1 LADPSLG
8 VGVADPMSDR
18 AAVWLPL
25 LRELTETSPD
35 RIVFKR
41 SAAAFRGVSD
51 IDAYAPPGSWPEIER
66 RFQMWAG
73 RTGLQVVVVC
83 RHDWRGP
90 TLVAVR
96 PGDPHL
102 FTLDVKSTRFLH
114 GSPLFKPSDLVRVST
129 VDDDGIRHLRVGAD
143 GAIKLLI
150 DGMTR
155 SGKRNDAGLAAKGI
169 IAALAADPDAA
180 MAASLFAGMAA
191 PAMRRGMEALLA
203 GGWSRLDMGLVSA
216 WFHARALARP
226 DLLMRLLHWRFVAAP
241 SCAVGRSVVDNAPV
255 DGDAWLRAVRDSHR
269 IESETSANVGAVPL
283 E

>member
-8 VGVADPMSDR
+8 AGVADPMSDR
-18 AAVWLPL
+18 AAVWLPF

-41 SAAAFRGVSD
+41 SASAFRGVSD

-66 RFQMWAG
+66 RFRAWAS

-83 RHDWRGP
+83 GHDWRGP

-114 GSPLFKPSDLVRVST
+114 GSPLFTSSDLVPVST
-129 VDDDGIRHLRVGAD
+129 VDEDGIRHLQVGAD
-143 GAIKLLI
+143 GAIKLLV

-155 SGKRNDAGLAAKGI
+155 SGKRNDAGLAAKGT

-180 MAASLFAGMAA
+180 MAVGTFAGVAA
-191 PAMRRGMEALLA
+191 PAFRRGIEALLG
-203 GGWSRLDMGLVSA
+203 GGWSRIDMGLVAA
-216 WFHARALARP
+216 WFHVRALTRP
-226 DLLMRLLHWRFVAAP
+226 DLLIRLLHWRFVAAP

-255 DGDAWLRAVRDSHR
+255 DSDAWLRAVRDSHR
-269 IESETSANVGAVPL
+269 VEPETSATVGAVPL